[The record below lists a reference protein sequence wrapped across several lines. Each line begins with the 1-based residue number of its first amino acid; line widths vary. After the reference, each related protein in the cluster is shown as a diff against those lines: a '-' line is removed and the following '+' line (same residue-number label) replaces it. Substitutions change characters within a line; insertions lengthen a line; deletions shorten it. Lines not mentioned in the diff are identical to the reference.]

1 MATAYRGLTDYFRHC
16 PAGHGEIRLDPT
28 RYRQRTRHADPC
40 GWGTLSRLIC
50 LTRLIGDG
58 ICLAKTDSFLHR
70 DVQFNICFQQL
81 GFGPQV
87 AFLASLKNAD
97 GAGSFR
103 LLLGSLPFF
112 LTTS

>member
-1 MATAYRGLTDYFRHC
+1 LLLGNVVS
-16 PAGHGEIRLDPT
+16 LDLP
-28 RYRQRTRHADPC
+28 
-40 GWGTLSRLIC
+40 
-50 LTRLIGDG
+50 TRLIGNG
-58 ICLAKTDSFLHR
+58 ICLAKTDSFLQR

-112 LTTS
+112 LTTF